1 MHHIRNTIIAII
13 VLAFVLCG
21 GLFVQKAWLSTEQAG
36 TPVRITIPK
45 NTTAKEVRAELKSVG
60 LVRFEWVYR
69 LYGAFD
75 RTTKSPKAGIYEFRQ
90 GVSLQ
95 KIARTLYF
103 GQERTELPVRLV
115 EGKTIEE
122 NGQALQSSGIDAG
135 AYHALVGMSRNEKPF
150 DRSLVSDFPFLDGI
164 PEGQSLEGYLF
175 PDTYRVW
182 EDELPAGL
190 VRKQLETFAE
200 RIIEPNE
207 DAQRASGMSWHEI
220 ITLAS
225 VVEGEV
231 RTGEDRKMVAD
242 IFLRRIKVGMRLQSD
257 ATLNYVMPE
266 RNDRP
271 NARDLAIVSPYN
283 TYDHDGLPPGPVN
296 NPSRSAIEAVLH
308 PTPSNYFYFLT
319 DKEGKVYYAKT
330 YEEHLA
336 NKSRV
341 LGN

>member
-36 TPVRITIPK
+36 TPVRITISK
-45 NTTAKEVRAELKSVG
+45 NATAQDVRTELKSVG
-60 LVRFEWVYR
+60 LVRFGWIYQ

-75 RTTKSPKAGIYEFRQ
+75 RTTKYPKAGVYEFRQ

-135 AYHALVGMSRNEKPF
+135 AYHALVGMSRNEKSF
-150 DRSLVSDFPFLDGI
+150 DRSLVSDFPFLESI

-190 VRKQLETFAE
+190 VKKQLETFAE

-207 DAQRASGMSWHEI
+207 DAQRASGMTWHEI

-308 PTPSNYFYFLT
+308 PTSSDYFYFLT

-336 NKSRV
+336 NKRRV